1 MSTDIFV
8 EMSTKPSSAL
18 HVYSSALDFS
28 SQPDKIAVQDRTIS
42 NYCSCVNR
50 FHRTTAV
57 LCAALRYMF
66 KACCLIFRVKS
77 RMAL

>member
-1 MSTDIFV
+1 MSTDVFV

-42 NYCSCVNR
+42 NYCSYLKNCES
-50 FHRTTAV
+50 TTAV
-57 LCAALRYMF
+57 LCAALRYIT
-66 KACCLIFRVKS
+66 CLKL
-77 RMAL
+77 AA